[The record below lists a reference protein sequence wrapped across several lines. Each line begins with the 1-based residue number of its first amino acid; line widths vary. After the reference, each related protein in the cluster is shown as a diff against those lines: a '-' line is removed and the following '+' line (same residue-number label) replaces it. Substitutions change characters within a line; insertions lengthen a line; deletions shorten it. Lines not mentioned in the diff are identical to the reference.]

1 MTIHF
6 GMFHQLDLH
15 QQGDFANLDT
25 QLPQVAKFKRFG
37 HFQVGLCSVNNVVMQ
52 PMSGLHTLVDK
63 KYCPEKFPVLGFRH
77 NTGRINMGEHVRST
91 SISMTVSRFSAAV
104 LCLYLQRWDDAAT
117 PQFGPK
123 LCVDLD
129 KKKLR
134 TVPPTLQWLVYARL
148 TMIPV

>member
-63 KYCPEKFPVLGFRH
+63 NIAPKSSLFWVLG
-77 NTGRINMGEHVRST
+77 IIQDASIWENMSGAPA
-91 SISMTVSRFSAAV
+91 F
-104 LCLYLQRWDDAAT
+104 
-117 PQFGPK
+117 P
-123 LCVDLD
+123 
-129 KKKLR
+129 
-134 TVPPTLQWLVYARL
+134 
-148 TMIPV
+148 

>member
-37 HFQVGLCSVNNVVMQ
+37 HFHSRFNNHHFQVGLCSVNNVVMQ

-77 NTGRINMGEHVRST
+77 IQDASIWENMYGAPA
-91 SISMTVSRFSAAV
+91 F
-104 LCLYLQRWDDAAT
+104 
-117 PQFGPK
+117 P
-123 LCVDLD
+123 
-129 KKKLR
+129 
-134 TVPPTLQWLVYARL
+134 
-148 TMIPV
+148 

>member
-25 QLPQVAKFKRFG
+25 QLPQVAKSKRFG

-63 KYCPEKFPVLGFRH
+63 KYCPEKFPVLGFWH
-77 NTGRINMGEHVRST
+77 IQGASIWENMSGAPA
-91 SISMTVSRFSAAV
+91 F
-104 LCLYLQRWDDAAT
+104 
-117 PQFGPK
+117 P
-123 LCVDLD
+123 
-129 KKKLR
+129 
-134 TVPPTLQWLVYARL
+134 
-148 TMIPV
+148 